1 MLGVSLEGTG
11 DTPYN
16 LPTPYITPYI
26 YYLPNPTNKRKPL
39 QLLTL
44 PSTITLNSNF

>member
-16 LPTPYITPYI
+16 FLTPYETPYI
-26 YYLPNPTNKRKPL
+26 YYPPNQNKKPNPL

-44 PSTITLNSNF
+44 DPNH

>member
-26 YYLPNPTNKRKPL
+26 YYLPNPTNMRNPL

-44 PSTITLNSNF
+44 SLIIKLNSN